1 MFINLYSCF
10 MNGFGII
17 LLFEQRNIVNFVYLT
32 INVPFTDNGYDK
44 VLPFPPLESY

>member
-1 MFINLYSCF
+1 

-32 INVPFTDNGYDK
+32 INVLFTDNGYDK